1 MHPGQK
7 SAFLF
12 AALAAL
18 LWSPHFYVVDSL
30 SRGGVPALVLH
41 FHLLFWPA
49 LVLLVG
55 LFLLGRRSI
64 LAVFNRRETYFL
76 ILAAAG
82 GYGFWVLR
90 GMALESAPA
99 GQARLWLCAAP
110 LLMGLLSL
118 FSAEKADRRVGMGLL
133 LGLFGCIL
141 IVQGQQSGAEAAGGA
156 SARAALLALGAAA
169 CWALFSVLA
178 RSVVREES
186 VLPVTGLVL
195 GVGALCLLVT
205 CISTGENPGAVSL
218 GQLRVLALAGL
229 VSVALM
235 MAFWLKALAGMPA
248 ALAAPFWYLG
258 VLFGLLWAG
267 RYGWSISGWMAV
279 GGAVLVLLGL
289 QSALAG
295 RRRAGVTIA
304 DIIRN
309 ST

>member
-90 GMALESAPA
+90 G
-99 GQARLWLCAAP
+99 
-110 LLMGLLSL
+110 
-118 FSAEKADRRVGMGLL
+118 
-133 LGLFGCIL
+133 
-141 IVQGQQSGAEAAGGA
+141 
-156 SARAALLALGAAA
+156 
-169 CWALFSVLA
+169 
-178 RSVVREES
+178 
-186 VLPVTGLVL
+186 
-195 GVGALCLLVT
+195 
-205 CISTGENPGAVSL
+205 
-218 GQLRVLALAGL
+218 
-229 VSVALM
+229 
-235 MAFWLKALAGMPA
+235 
-248 ALAAPFWYLG
+248 
-258 VLFGLLWAG
+258 
-267 RYGWSISGWMAV
+267 
-279 GGAVLVLLGL
+279 
-289 QSALAG
+289 
-295 RRRAGVTIA
+295 
-304 DIIRN
+304 
-309 ST
+309 